1 MHECL
6 DTHVQVFYP
15 WFWPFR
21 ESLVTW
27 KCGWDTLRNWQ
38 FKCGLEP
45 DSEQVS
51 LSGSVKVSEWHVLL
65 NITVICLN
73 WTGYLRTEVYQH
85 EMAKMGLCWYSQA
98 GFCVRSWKKLV
109 LEEEPIPF
117 SLCLRDVSVLPGLST
132 DLSWPS
138 PIPETKKEKERLVWM
153 QTAKTTLLPK
163 HPPPN
168 CWFFWINYFT
178 FIKVNDQLGHNLV
191 YIGIWSLCK

>member
-109 LEEEPIPF
+109 LDEEPIPF
-117 SLCLRDVSVLPGLST
+117 SLRDVSVLPGLST

-138 PIPETKKEKERLVWM
+138 PIPETKKNGVVGVLLNSSRKDFPGGPVLRLCGSQCRGPRVR
-153 QTAKTTLLPK
+153 A
-163 HPPPN
+163 
-168 CWFFWINYFT
+168 
-178 FIKVNDQLGHNLV
+178 LV
-191 YIGIWSLCK
+191 RELNSTCCN